1 MCLNW
6 CNKNL
11 FRADSSS
18 SLSSKQGNNKSEN
31 NSGGMLNGNFLD
43 NVTPGAFSFITQM
56 HNPKSLSE
64 QLTLDLNE
72 LKKQYKKLKERQ
84 RQAQI
89 IIQTASAQHQLK
101 SAAAASAANNSA
113 PSSGSPQSP
122 VASAAANASNKSSEV
137 SAAMNSLMTSP
148 FSLEQAPVINHLLIK
163 PNDRNR
169 NTFKQTI
176 KLSSSGVPT
185 TGGSMAVGSS
195 MSSTAVNS
203 DELVL
208 DQNLVEKINHSKVEN
223 NILFLCIL
231 SMILIYFYR

>member
-6 CNKNL
+6 CNKIL

-31 NSGGMLNGNFLD
+31 SSGGMLNGNFLD

-101 SAAAASAANNSA
+101 SAASASAANNSA

-122 VASAAANASNKSSEV
+122 VASAAATASKSSEV

-208 DQNLVEKINHSKVEN
+208 DQNLVEKINHSKVDN
-223 NILFLCIL
+223 YILF
-231 SMILIYFYR
+231 SDNYP